1 MWNGNYEKGKMTNQ
15 YGEGQILDGYD
26 LSEVFAKLNLPKD
39 VVIADDKPVLWTH
52 RKTAEMDIYFIT
64 NQSNKSIEL
73 APVFRV
79 DKNLKPQLWD
89 AVSGEIRVLP
99 DFEITKTGIKVPL
112 KMEAAQ
118 SWFMVFENENKTL
131 SKPLNTENF
140 SVFEKVTELQGPFT
154 VDFKNKEIGPA
165 EPVVFNSLKDWSTS
179 ENEKIKYYSGS
190 ANYTT
195 TFTIDEFAENE
206 ELYLNLGNLSV
217 MAKVKLNGKE
227 LGGVW
232 IAPYRLNISEGLKK
246 GENQLEIE
254 VVNLWRNQLI
264 KDKQRAEEEK
274 YTWLVIDDIKPKS
287 KLQPSGLLGPVV
299 IESVEY

>member
-1 MWNGNYEKGKMTNQ
+1 
-15 YGEGQILDGYD
+15 
-26 LSEVFAKLNLPKD
+26 LSEVFTKLNLAKD
-39 VVIADDKPVLWTH
+39 LKVADDKPVLWTH
-52 RKTAEMDIYFIT
+52 RRTSEMELYFIT
-64 NQSNKSIEL
+64 NQSNTQIEV
-73 APVFRV
+73 APIFRV
-79 DKNLKPQLWD
+79 DKNVKPQLWD
-89 AVSGEIRVLP
+89 AVSGEIRALP
-99 DFEITKTGIKVPL
+99 DFEITENGIKVPL
-112 KMEAAQ
+112 KMKVAQ
-118 SWFMVFENENKTL
+118 SWFVVFVEGNKSVAKPTN
-131 SKPLNTENF
+131 SKNF
-140 SVFEKVTELQGPFT
+140 PAFKKVMELKEPFT
-154 VDFKNKEIGPA
+154 VDFLNKDIGPKDS
-165 EPVVFNSLKDWSTS
+165 VVFNDLKDWSVS
-179 ENEKIKYYSGS
+179 ENEQIKYYSGS
-190 ANYTT
+190 ARYTT

-232 IAPYRLNISEGLKK
+232 IAPYRLNISEVLKK
-246 GENQLEIE
+246 GENKLEIE